1 MTSQASVLL
10 VVSIGTCVE
19 GPLEVA
25 MVIFQRQDSLLLQFR
40 QPEIL
45 LANGWTLDHSDIKSR
60 ALSQNDRLQVQLDSD
75 TV

>member
-1 MTSQASVLL
+1 MTSQASLLL
-10 VVSIGTCVE
+10 VVSIGTGVE

-25 MVIFQRQDSLLLQFR
+25 MVIFRRQDSLLLQFR

-45 LANGWTLDHSDIKSR
+45 LANGWTLDHSEIKPR

-75 TV
+75 TL